1 MAKTI
6 PVGAVHTS
14 CPKCG
19 HTFRRPLTDA
29 GFRTDIRIHEENSEK
44 HKRIMKIEERP
55 QWPERTKGM
64 SEPEERIAE
73 IHRRVEE
80 LDKLWLR
87 TSLILLPTIHQ
98 LKISMQCNISIIG
111 EKNDGLCWQS

>member
-29 GFRTDIRIHEENSEK
+29 EFRNDIRIHEENSEK
-44 HKRIMKIEERP
+44 HKRIVNE
-55 QWPERTKGM
+55 TK
-64 SEPEERIAE
+64 
-73 IHRRVEE
+73 
-80 LDKLWLR
+80 
-87 TSLILLPTIHQ
+87 
-98 LKISMQCNISIIG
+98 
-111 EKNDGLCWQS
+111 